1 MLVQPVDETM
11 DLSQLMG
18 GDPSALLDS
27 PMFSQIAFHPRPA
40 QKGSSVHAGA
50 IDGEYAG
57 AGGVQIGYRLYPQ
70 AGCKTLIVHFH
81 GNAELAAEMDHG
93 VGLYRESES
102 GGCAVLAVDFRGYGW
117 STGQP
122 RLTTLC
128 ADADALVDALPA
140 ILAQAGGDAAAT
152 RCALVGRSIGGV
164 CAVHLASRHPT
175 RFPSLLIESSLCRIF
190 ELPMVANIAAMM
202 GPQGAVL
209 LQALPDPFDQL
220 GKLRTA
226 PTVRCTVLH
235 GDRDELI
242 PLAQGKALFG
252 ASAAPPSRKRLVIL
266 KGAGHN
272 DMALHATYRELVAAF
287 LAAHDADADADADG
301 GGDEVAIGSWSVKE
315 LRTRLDQMGVDRSG
329 CVEKSDLSD
338 LLAHAIADPL
348 ATM

>member
-1 MLVQPVDETM
+1 M
-11 DLSQLMG
+11 
-18 GDPSALLDS
+18 
-27 PMFSQIAFHPRPA
+27 
-40 QKGSSVHAGA
+40 
-50 IDGEYAG
+50 
-57 AGGVQIGYRLYPQ
+57 
-70 AGCKTLIVHFH
+70 
-81 GNAELAAEMDHG
+81 
-93 VGLYRESES
+93 
-102 GGCAVLAVDFRGYGW
+102 LAVDFRGYGW

-220 GKLRTA
+220 GKLRAA

-272 DMALHATYRELVAAF
+272 DMVHDVPRARRRLPRCPPPTPMPTATRSMAAGRSRSCGR
-287 LAAHDADADADADG
+287 L
-301 GGDEVAIGSWSVKE
+301 
-315 LRTRLDQMGVDRSG
+315 TRLGSTAAAV
-329 CVEKSDLSD
+329 
-338 LLAHAIADPL
+338 
-348 ATM
+348 

>member
-57 AGGVQIGYRLYPQ
+57 AGGVQIGYRLYPL

-220 GKLRTA
+220 GKLRAA

-242 PLAQGKALFG
+242 PLAQGKSLFG
-252 ASAAPPSRKRLVIL
+252 ASAAPPSRKRLVVL

-272 DMALHATYRELVAAF
+272 DMGMHATYRELVAAF
-287 LAAHDADADADADG
+287 LAAHAADADADADG
-301 GGDEVAIGSWSVKE
+301 DEVPIGSWSVKE

-329 CVEKSDLSD
+329 CVEKSDLSE
-338 LLAHAIADPL
+338 LLARAIADPL
-348 ATM
+348 AKM

>member
-220 GKLRTA
+220 GKLRAA

-252 ASAAPPSRKRLVIL
+252 ASAAPPSRKRLVVL

-287 LAAHDADADADADG
+287 LAAHAADADADG
-301 GGDEVAIGSWSVKE
+301 GDEVPIGSWSVKE

-329 CVEKSDLSD
+329 CVEKSDLSE
-338 LLAHAIADPL
+338 LLARAIADPL
-348 ATM
+348 AK